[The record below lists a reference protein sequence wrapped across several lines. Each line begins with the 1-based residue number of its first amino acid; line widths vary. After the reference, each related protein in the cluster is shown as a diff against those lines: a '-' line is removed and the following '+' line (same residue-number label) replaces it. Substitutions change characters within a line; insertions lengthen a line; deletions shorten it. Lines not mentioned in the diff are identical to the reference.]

1 MKRFVCVCAIAL
13 ALGIGGS
20 EAFLAESRPGQSD
33 PVPGEALRS
42 RVEAYWGL
50 LDSGDREATSQFFRP
65 EDRSYFLG
73 HPPPLFEDP
82 EVQGVEFSADSTR
95 AVAEID
101 LTLLTP
107 AGPFPWK
114 IRQDWTCVAGAWVA
128 ELRRSTG
135 NPFLSRPAPEEPPP
149 PPPPA
154 DAGCRP

>member
-13 ALGIGGS
+13 ALGIGS
-20 EAFLAESRPGQSD
+20 PEAFRSESRPGQSD
-33 PVPGEALRS
+33 PALGEVLRS
-42 RVEAYWGL
+42 RVEAYWRL
-50 LDSGDREATSQFFRP
+50 LASGGREAASQFLRP

-73 HPPPLFEDP
+73 HPPPPFQDP

-95 AVAEID
+95 AVADID

-107 AGPFPWK
+107 AGPFAWK
-114 IRQDWTCVAGAWVA
+114 IRQNWTCVAGAWVA

-135 NPFLSRPAPEEPPP
+135 NPFLSRPAAEEPP

>member
-13 ALGIGGS
+13 ALGIGS
-20 EAFLAESRPGQSD
+20 AEAFGSESRPGQSD
-33 PVPGEALRS
+33 PAPGEVLRS
-42 RVEAYWGL
+42 RVEAYWRL
-50 LDSGDREATSQFFRP
+50 LASGDREAASQFLRP

-73 HPPPLFEDP
+73 HPEPPFQDP
-82 EVQGVEFSADSTR
+82 EVQGIEFSADSTR

-107 AGPFPWK
+107 VGPFEWK
-114 IRQDWTCVAGAWVA
+114 IQQNWTCVAGAWVA

-135 NPFLSRPAPEEPPP
+135 NPFQSRPATEEPPL
-149 PPPPA
+149 PPPA